1 MRSSTKNT
9 GGSYEPSGLS
19 KEDEIIPEILFI
31 QFLIR
36 LASPVEKRVDIAFVG
51 VIGLR
56 TEPCVDGYILHELIS
71 AIYVSAPDKSS
82 GHREQHIRIEYNGI
96 GFIPIHELMEK
107 QTA

>member
-1 MRSSTKNT
+1 MRSSTKNP
-9 GGSYEPSGLS
+9 GGSYEQSGLS

-56 TEPCVDGYILHELIS
+56 TESPQFDFRRQLLQIS
-71 AIYVSAPDKSS
+71 SLV
-82 GHREQHIRIEYNGI
+82 
-96 GFIPIHELMEK
+96 M
-107 QTA
+107 